1 MNNRKEWRSI
11 KKLKRN
17 ELREIE
23 GGFSITGSIVNAFV
37 EGIKT
42 ILDVGR
48 SLGSSLRRLKEDKL
62 CKVS

>member
-17 ELREIE
+17 ELRKIE

-62 CKVS
+62 CKIS

>member
-1 MNNRKEWRSI
+1 M
-11 KKLKRN
+11 KRLEKN
-17 ELREIE
+17 ELKEIE